1 MSNGLNLGSEGAVA
15 GRSPRRS
22 IAKRMA
28 TGHGA
33 ETDQVLENGSCRKGG
48 KAMTKRVE
56 CQPGNSKDS
65 VSTFCGEDQLHRNTS

>member
-22 IAKRMA
+22 FAERMA

-33 ETDQVLENGSCRKGG
+33 VTDQVLENGEESTSG
-48 KAMTKRVE
+48 KAMIKRVE
-56 CQPGNSKDS
+56 CQPGNS
-65 VSTFCGEDQLHRNTS
+65 